1 MKRREFVGY
10 LAGGLTATLGGKIGL
25 SKGRSRRFSHSAY
38 LLDQRIGV
46 SSWSFHNHFPMTR
59 SQDYSGPVE
68 TFALLDF
75 PGMIAKRYRVHHLE
89 LFARHFPSTEP
100 AYVEELRSQLI
111 HARSRLVSL
120 SIDIKEIQSESGLSD
135 PHQPVRD
142 KVVNAAKKW
151 IDIAA
156 RLRARSVRCDP
167 GEIDPQNLAPTVE
180 SYKRLVAYSSRKGV
194 RVIVE
199 NTGRIGAEHPEVLV
213 KIFKAVGSRYL
224 GALPDFGNF
233 PDTRRRAR
241 GLALLFPYALT
252 VCHATGLELD
262 AQANETDYNFPACI
276 QIAKRERFR
285 GIYSVEYEGF
295 GDSYRGVQSVIDEL
309 LRYL

>member
-1 MKRREFVGY
+1 M
-10 LAGGLTATLGGKIGL
+10 TATLGGKAGL
-25 SKGRSRRFSHSAY
+25 SKRRSHRFSHSAY
-38 LLDQRIGV
+38 LLSQRIGV

-59 SQDYSGPVE
+59 SQDYSGSID

-75 PGMIAKRYRVHHLE
+75 PAMIAKRYRVHHLE
-89 LFARHFPSTEP
+89 FVARHFASTEP
-100 AYVEELRSQLI
+100 AYVEELRSQLV
-111 HARSRLVSL
+111 HARSQLVSL
-120 SIDIKEIQSESGLSD
+120 SIDIKEMQSAGGLSD
-135 PHQPVRD
+135 PHQSVRD
-142 KVVNAAKKW
+142 GVVDAAKKW

-180 SYKRLVAYSSRKGV
+180 SYKRLVAYSGRKGV
-194 RVIVE
+194 RVVVE

-213 KIFKAVGSRYL
+213 KIIKAVGSRYL

-233 PDTRRRAR
+233 PEAGSRAR

-252 VCHATGLELD
+252 LCHANGLELD
-262 AQANETDYNFPACI
+262 AQGNETDYNFPACI
-276 QIAKRERFR
+276 QIAKREGFR

-295 GDSYRGVQSVIDEL
+295 GDSYQGVQGVIDEL